1 MKWIDLLKTIK
12 ATRVSF
18 IALIL
23 FISLSIGTLLGT
35 GWSGPAVEI
44 LANKYYDDHAVMD
57 FKAISADSFSQ
68 DDVDRIRGL
77 DDVADA
83 EGIFTADGFMYI
95 NGEKELLSVIST
107 TENIDKAEII
117 EGELPKEA
125 DEIAVD
131 AAMAEMRNYTIGEYI
146 SIDTSLK
153 DFTGYDVSSLNHS
166 RFRITAFVHHP
177 EFISNL
183 EGMAKGYS
191 HVYRRSFNYYA
202 LVDKS
207 AFNDVVYP
215 DGFSSVL
222 IRSKSLEGADRFDD
236 DYSKK
241 VNSAKDGLLESIDKK
256 NMSITDITSTTGHYT
271 VSVAGDTGGKVAVV
285 FSSFFFIVGL
295 LVCYSTILRI
305 VEEEKRLIGT
315 KMANGFSRGSV
326 TSKYLIYTGAAVVL
340 GVALGLPNAFAT
352 SNVIQGMSTAA
363 LTFSGPYTYYDMGQ
377 IAAVVAFELVVMLFI
392 AWFASAKQL
401 RMKITSLLN
410 STKENSRLFEI
421 IGKSKLIRNASV
433 SIQSFVYNISMDSS
447 RVIATIVGMAGSMAL
462 LIAPV
467 SLYLVLQASPQVQ
480 FDDYFHFDHTILY
493 DSEESGREVRNVLE
507 GDGSKYA
514 EVYSEDAI
522 LSRDGAKSGTIRLI
536 VTKDKDSFE
545 SVVNMVTPDKKENK
559 IELGNDGVYVWQAE
573 GKDYGTGAGDIMK
586 VSAFTGDNYDFEVA
600 SLYKCYDSGAYRIF
614 MTSDVYEKVTGKD
627 FEPNAF
633 LASVSEEAESKIKDI
648 DGVMDCIDDRKACD
662 VSYESLKMIY
672 VGVVA
677 LLVMLSALI
686 AFLILLNL
694 NMQFVKEKKQELIV
708 MRING
713 FSVGAAKMYIVRD
726 NIFLSIVS
734 AVIGVICGLL
744 LSNLLN
750 SALQMEGQCIM
761 SEPVPAACVFGVVLT
776 MIYMIITNIIAVAPI
791 GKLDL
796 TDISKM

>member
-12 ATRVSF
+12 VTRVSF

-23 FISLSIGTLLGT
+23 FISLSIGNLLGT

-57 FKAISADSFSQ
+57 FKAMSADSFSQ
-68 DDVDRIRGL
+68 DDVDKTRSL

-83 EGIFTADGFMYI
+83 EGIYTADGFMYI
-95 NGEKELLSVIST
+95 NGEKELFSVIST
-107 TENIDKAEII
+107 TENINKAEII

-131 AAMAEMRNYTIGEYI
+131 AALAEMRHYSIGENI

-153 DFTGYDVSSLNHS
+153 DLIGYDVGSLKNKK
-166 RFRITAFVHHP
+166 FRITAFVHYP

-191 HVYRRSFNYYA
+191 PVYRRSFNYYA

-207 AFNDVVYP
+207 AFNEDVYP
-215 DGFSSVL
+215 DGFTSVL

-241 VNSAKDGLLESIDKK
+241 VNSAKDWLLDNIDKE
-256 NMSITDITSTTGHYT
+256 NISITDITSTTGHY
-271 VSVAGDTGGKVAVV
+271 SVAMAGDTGSKVAVV

-326 TSKYLIYTGAAVVL
+326 TSKYLLYAAAAVAL
-340 GVALGLPNAFAT
+340 GVALGLPNAFMT
-352 SNVIQGMSTAA
+352 SNVIQSLSTAT
-363 LTFSGPYTYYDMGQ
+363 LVFSGPYTYYDAGQ
-377 IAAVVAFELVVMLFI
+377 IAAVVVFEFVVMLLI
-392 AWFASAKQL
+392 AWFASAKQM
-401 RMKITSLLN
+401 RMKITNLLN

-421 IGKSKLIRNASV
+421 IGKSRLVRNASV

-467 SLYLVLQASPQVQ
+467 SLYLVLLSSPQVQ
-480 FDDYFHFDHTILY
+480 FDDYFHFDHTIVY
-493 DSEESGREVRNVLE
+493 DSEESGDEVRAVLDK
-507 GDGSKYA
+507 DGSKYA
-514 EVYSEDAI
+514 EVYSEDTI
-522 LSRDGAKSGTIRLI
+522 LSRDGAKSGNVRLI
-536 VTKDKDSFE
+536 VAKDRESFE

-586 VSAFTGDNYDFEVA
+586 VSTFNGDNYDFDVA

-614 MTSDVYEKVTGKD
+614 MTSDVYEKVTGKVY
-627 FEPNAF
+627 EPNAF

-648 DGVMDCIDDRKACD
+648 DGVLDCIDDKKACY
-662 VSYESLKMIY
+662 VSYDSLKMIY
-672 VGVVA
+672 TGVVV
-677 LLVMLSALI
+677 LFVMLSALI

-726 NIFLSIVS
+726 NIFLSIIS
-734 AVIGVICGLL
+734 SVIGVCCGLL
-744 LSNLLN
+744 LGDLLN
-750 SALQMEGQCIM
+750 SALQMEGQCII
-761 SEPVPAACVFGVVLT
+761 SEPVPAACVFGLIVT
-776 MIYMIITNIIAVAPI
+776 MIYMVITNIIAVAPI